1 MIDEREKVLT
11 NRASRLIVAVT
22 GIVGLGAAVGAAP
35 LSAVPRADFAQPR
48 KLEQRAGVALRTL
61 SDAPA
66 IHLVRATGDDEH
78 CVAVVEARGP
88 DGRVYATRGAMCG
101 ME

>member
-1 MIDEREKVLT
+1 MIDEREKVLP

-35 LSAVPRADFAQPR
+35 LSVAPKADHAQPR
-48 KLEQRAGVALRTL
+48 KLEQRADVPLRTL

-66 IHLVRATGDDEH
+66 IHLVRGAGDDEH
-78 CVAVVEARGP
+78 CVAVVDAKGP
-88 DGRVYATRGAMCG
+88 DGRIYATRGALCG